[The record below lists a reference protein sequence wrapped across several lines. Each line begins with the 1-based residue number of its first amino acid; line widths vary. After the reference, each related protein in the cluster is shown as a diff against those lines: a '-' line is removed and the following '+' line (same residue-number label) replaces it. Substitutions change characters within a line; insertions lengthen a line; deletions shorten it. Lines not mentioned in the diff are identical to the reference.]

1 MNSIW
6 IFAYVV
12 LPIVIVGIG
21 YVAVRLN
28 DRASH
33 RHTHHTP

>member
-1 MNSIW
+1 MNSVW
-6 IFAYVV
+6 ILAYVV

-21 YVAVRLN
+21 YVAFRLN
-28 DRASH
+28 DRSVH